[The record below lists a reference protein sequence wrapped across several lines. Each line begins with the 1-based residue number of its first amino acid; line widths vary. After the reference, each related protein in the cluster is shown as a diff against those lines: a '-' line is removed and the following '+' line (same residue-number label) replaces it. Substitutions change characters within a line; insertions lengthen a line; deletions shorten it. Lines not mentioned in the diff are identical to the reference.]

1 MIYAGVAF
9 HTCNCL
15 LLPSSFFQSFRI
27 PDYHEPCHTPTW
39 PEKGWTIGE
48 ARHIEGYP
56 VTLESLGAEVDGK
69 ERQQFHLFDGILD
82 RSSALYPF
90 QTPVPGFV
98 LAEVFESKSK
108 KLLIV
113 VTYRI
118 AGTER
123 KRVI

>member
-1 MIYAGVAF
+1 MPGWHFTLAAVCSF
-9 HTCNCL
+9 L
-15 LLPSSFFQSFRI
+15 LASSNHSASQTTTNLAIR
-27 PDYHEPCHTPTW
+27 PPW

-48 ARHIEGYP
+48 ARHIQGYP
-56 VTLESLGAEVDGK
+56 VTLGSLRAEVDGN
-69 ERQQFHLFDGILD
+69 ERQQFHLFDGTLD